1 MSENS
6 DTFEFQSYNTG
17 IFANDT
23 SWLFGT
29 DLSGMFDPSSIKNM
43 VKDPMGYNGQLRE
56 LSRTVYNANGIVTN
70 TVDKMV
76 ALPTLD
82 KVIVP
87 YGDSKN
93 KKKNNLAKA
102 TATLNALR
110 DKELLRD
117 CLLLAL
123 VDGIGFYYVEVKER
137 NIKDSGTM
145 SDSEVEAITE
155 INENIRA
162 SAINLLPE
170 YTKIIGLKNSS
181 PVLAFDLSYFD
192 SSSGNESA
200 QSKLKK
206 FPAEIRKGYAKYTAS
221 TDKNKW
227 LVLNNDHTMCV
238 KFRGKK
244 SEPWGRPLALA
255 ALVDVYFSDYYTET
269 KRKVLDEVNN
279 KIVYQTFP
287 VGKEAGTSALSG
299 KQQESQH
306 EAVKRGVTEKN
317 SRGGISFFSVAAGT
331 KIDSIDTN
339 IDILDE
345 KNERNLR
352 NNISTSLGFAESLLS
367 GSGDSS
373 FSSLEE
379 NLKLVTATIFKMI
392 EEASSELNKVLNA
405 CVIKDSNNPISVV
418 YLPITHANRKEFV
431 GYAKEMY
438 LQGKGSLTLWA
449 AAIGVPPDAFYCLL
463 DKELEEDIENK
474 YPVHKTSST
483 LSADD
488 QKNGRPENTDP
499 TNANTLKSKKNNSNG
514 SPKPSAN

>member
-1 MSENS
+1 MSES
-6 DTFEFQSYNTG
+6 KDIFESQSYSTTLASG
-17 IFANDT
+17 T
-23 SWLFGT
+23 SWIYGS
-29 DLSGMFDPSSIKNM
+29 DVFDPSSIQDM
-43 VKDPMGYNGQLRE
+43 VRDPMGYNKQLRDM
-56 LSRTVYNANGIVTN
+56 SRIVYNANGIVTN
-70 TVDKMV
+70 TIEKMV

-87 YGDSKN
+87 YGDSKI
-93 KKKNNLAKA
+93 KKKNNQAKA
-102 TATLNALR
+102 TAALNSLR
-110 DKELLRD
+110 DKEFLRD
-117 CLLLAL
+117 CIHMEL
-123 VDGIGFYYVEVKER
+123 VDGVGFYYVEVKER
-137 NIKDSGTM
+137 KIKDSGTM
-145 SDSEVEAITE
+145 SDRDVESITE
-155 INENIRA
+155 INEINNNIRM

-192 SSSGNESA
+192 NNTGGESA
-200 QSKLKK
+200 ESKLKK
-206 FPAEIRKGYAKYTAS
+206 FPAEIRNGYTKYSTSTAK
-221 TDKNKW
+221 NNW
-227 LVLNNDHTMCV
+227 LVLNNDHTICG
-238 KFRGKK
+238 KFRSKK

-255 ALVDVYFSDYYTET
+255 ALEDVYFSDYFTET
-269 KRKVLDEVNN
+269 KYNVLDEVNN

-299 KQQESQH
+299 KQQEAQH
-306 EAVKRGVTEKN
+306 EAVKRGVTQKN
-317 SRGGISFFSVAAGT
+317 SRGGLSFFSVAAGT

-379 NLKLVTATIFKMI
+379 NLKLITATIFKMI
-392 EEASSELNKVLNA
+392 EEISAELNKVLNA
-405 CVIKDSNNPISVV
+405 CVIRDGKNPVSVV

-463 DKELEEDIENK
+463 DKEVEEDIENK

-514 SPKPSAN
+514 SPKPSAT